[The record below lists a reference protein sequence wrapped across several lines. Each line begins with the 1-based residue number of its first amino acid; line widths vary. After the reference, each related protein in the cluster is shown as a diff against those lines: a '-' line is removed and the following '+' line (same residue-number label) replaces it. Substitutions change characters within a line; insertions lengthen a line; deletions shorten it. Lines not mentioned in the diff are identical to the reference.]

1 MPAAKP
7 ADSFES
13 LRRTMVS
20 NQLRTV
26 AVDDPRVV
34 SALGEVPR
42 EQFVPEDRR
51 ALAYADLAVP
61 LGGGRALNTPMA
73 TARLINA
80 AGIGAGDK
88 VLIVGAATGYAAAV
102 ALQLGAHVT
111 ALEPD
116 EPLAEALR
124 KNVPQATVV
133 VGDLVTGAP
142 VGAPYDVIVIDGA
155 VEQLAPAL
163 VDQLAPSGR
172 LATGIVEG
180 GVTRLA
186 VGRKGGTGFGL
197 VAFADADVVVLPGFA
212 RPRAFVF

>member
-1 MPAAKP
+1 VEFMSGT
-7 ADSFES
+7 DFES

-42 EQFVPEDRR
+42 EDFVPADRR
-51 ALAYADLAVP
+51 DLAYADLSVP
-61 LGGGRALNTPMA
+61 LGHGRALNTPLA

-80 AGIGAGDK
+80 AAIDAGDK

-111 ALEPD
+111 ALESD
-116 EPLAEALR
+116 DALAATLGST
-124 KNVPQATVV
+124 VPRVRMVT
-133 VGDLVTGAP
+133 GDLAAGSAD
-142 VGAPYDVIVIDGA
+142 GAPYDAIIVDGA
-155 VEQLAPAL
+155 VEVLPQAL

-172 LATGIVEG
+172 LATGLVED

-186 VGRKGGTGFGL
+186 LGRRGGAGFGL
-197 VAFADADVVVLPGFA
+197 VPFADADVVVLPGFA

>member
-116 EPLAEALR
+116 ESLAETLR

-142 VGAPYDVIVIDGA
+142 AVAPYDVIVIDGA

-163 VDQLAPSGR
+163 VDQLAPSI
-172 LATGIVEG
+172 TM
-180 GVTRLA
+180 TS
-186 VGRKGGTGFGL
+186 
-197 VAFADADVVVLPGFA
+197 
-212 RPRAFVF
+212 

>member
-1 MPAAKP
+1 ML
-7 ADSFES
+7 ADRFET

-42 EQFVPEDRR
+42 EAFVPAERR
-51 ALAYADLAVP
+51 ELAYADLAVP
-61 LGGGRALNTPMA
+61 LGNGRALNTPMA

-80 AGIGAGDK
+80 ASIDAGDK

-102 ALQLGAHVT
+102 ALQLGAVVT
-111 ALEPD
+111 ALESD
-116 EPLAEALR
+116 QVMVAQLGT
-124 KNVPQATVV
+124 NVPQANAVH
-133 VGDLVTGAP
+133 GDLTAGAP
-142 VGAPYDVIVIDGA
+142 AQAPYDAIVIDGA
-155 VEQLAPAL
+155 VEQVPQAL
-163 VDQLAPSGR
+163 IDQLAPDGR
-172 LATGIVEG
+172 LATGLVEG

-186 VGRKGGTGFGL
+186 LGRRGGTGFAL
-197 VAFADADVVVLPGFA
+197 AAFADADVVVLPGFA